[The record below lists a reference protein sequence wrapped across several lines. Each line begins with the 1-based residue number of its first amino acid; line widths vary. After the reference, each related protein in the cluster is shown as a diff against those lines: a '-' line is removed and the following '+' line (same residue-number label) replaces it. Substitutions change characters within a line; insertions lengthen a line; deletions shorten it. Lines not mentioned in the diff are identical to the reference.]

1 MSAPSIVVLVLLILA
16 YALTIPEAPDVNV
29 IEDAS
34 PDSTIFCDT
43 CPPG

>member
-1 MSAPSIVVLVLLILA
+1 MSAPGIIILVLLILS
-16 YALTIPEAPDVNV
+16 YALSTPEAPDVDM

-34 PDSTIFCDT
+34 LDSTIFCDT

>member
-1 MSAPSIVVLVLLILA
+1 MFAPSIVILVLLILA
-16 YALTIPEAPDVNV
+16 YALSTPASPDVNV

-34 PDSTIFCDT
+34 PDSPILRDT